1 MSVYIPIPYLF
12 LCACFS
18 VHSSLFYQNTGGNIF
33 KIWKK
38 KGGGVGVKLSEAK
51 VEGRIEE
58 GRGSISV
65 HIWE

>member
-1 MSVYIPIPYLF
+1 MPVLVFIL
-12 LCACFS
+12 
-18 VHSSLFYQNTGGNIF
+18 HSST
-33 KIWKK
+33 KILVVTYLRFGKK
-38 KGGGVGVKLSEAK
+38 KVGGGGVKLSEAK